1 MHNPVRSLLERVR
14 GLFTTVDLTGIM
26 SWSGIAQRLTADFSG
41 VSKANQ
47 LIVQTSATNS
57 DTAFNIAPTGSG
69 TTAKF
74 YAIGSSSFVDYSFA
88 AMSITATNAKI
99 ESGRAG
105 TGTYLPLDFYTSN
118 VKQISI
124 NAAGYTGF
132 NVVPS
137 VYGKV
142 AISMAASIPAA
153 DFVYEAIGTILATT
167 PANGTTNPTALV
179 LRGYNS
185 ANLPFTGSLA
195 VEYSGDDYRSK
206 LVATYSADSY
216 AGAAGA
222 FVVNRF
228 DPGAN
233 TTVKVFGLDYAGH
246 PTLEG
251 VTATGATGTGKLV
264 FDTSPTLV
272 TPILGTPTSGNF
284 STGIFTWPT
293 FNQDTTGKAA
303 KLYTSPN
310 AYSFTGINTVSGT
323 SVSVFSGTLP
333 AGSATSTN
341 QWLEVIIDS
350 TSFWIPFWA
359 K

>member
-74 YAIGSSSFVDYSFA
+74 YAIGSSSFVNYSFA

-105 TGTYLPLDFYTSN
+105 TGTYLPLDFYTNNTKQLSLTTSGDAAIN
-118 VKQISI
+118 TTKKIFFDGVAATGNTYIYESASDVLDTYVGGVKSIS
-124 NAAGYTGF
+124 
-132 NVVPS
+132 S
-137 VYGKV
+137 
-142 AISMAASIPAA
+142 
-153 DFVYEAIGTILATT
+153 TIT
-167 PANGTTNPTALV
+167 GTTI
-179 LRGYNS
+179 
-185 ANLPFTGSLA
+185 
-195 VEYSGDDYRSK
+195 
-206 LVATYSADSY
+206 
-216 AGAAGA
+216 
-222 FVVNRF
+222 
-228 DPGAN
+228 
-233 TTVKVFGLDYAGH
+233 AGH

-264 FDTSPTLV
+264 FDTGPTIDI
-272 TPILGTPTSGNF
+272 TNAIGTGLNAKV
-284 STGIFTWPT
+284 
-293 FNQDTTGKAA
+293 GKISDGVNS
-303 KLYTSPN
+303 YGM
-310 AYSFTGINTVSGT
+310 TGINTVSGT
-323 SVSVFSGTLP
+323 SPAVLSGLLP
-333 AGSATSTN
+333 AGTATSTN

>member
-105 TGTYLPLDFYTSN
+105 TGTYLPLDFYTNNTKQLSLTTSGDAAIN
-118 VKQISI
+118 TTKKIFFDGVAATGNTYIYESASDVLDTYVGGVKSIS
-124 NAAGYTGF
+124 
-132 NVVPS
+132 S
-137 VYGKV
+137 
-142 AISMAASIPAA
+142 
-153 DFVYEAIGTILATT
+153 TIT
-167 PANGTTNPTALV
+167 GTTI
-179 LRGYNS
+179 
-185 ANLPFTGSLA
+185 
-195 VEYSGDDYRSK
+195 
-206 LVATYSADSY
+206 
-216 AGAAGA
+216 
-222 FVVNRF
+222 
-228 DPGAN
+228 
-233 TTVKVFGLDYAGH
+233 AGH

-264 FDTSPTLV
+264 FDTGPTIDI
-272 TPILGTPTSGNF
+272 TNAIGTGLNAKV
-284 STGIFTWPT
+284 
-293 FNQDTTGKAA
+293 GKISDGVNS
-303 KLYTSPN
+303 YGM
-310 AYSFTGINTVSGT
+310 TGINTVSGT
-323 SVSVFSGTLP
+323 SPAVLSGLLP
-333 AGSATSTN
+333 AGTATSTN